1 MKSRFINNKLIW
13 IFVFAV
19 LLIGA
24 QAYMIPG
31 FRSDVMVLLRKMR
44 LSSLGLAFLFTLF
57 HFFVEPVRWYF
68 YLGNPL
74 GPDRAP
80 YKKLL
85 CIFSVTAL
93 VTYIFPAKLGLPVR
107 MYLLTSQLKVTLLN
121 VTTFMAL
128 DGLLNYS
135 LWGLPALI
143 FLPAYGIDFP
153 QYVLLFLLIIPVF
166 LLLAYLL
173 RHKLQNILNML
184 HDNMRLLTHKVV
196 FSAIICLL
204 FDIAGYVCRHSFIL
218 AALNTKLDL
227 FQLAIITMISIFA
240 GFISMIPMGLGA
252 YDGTIILLLTQSGV
266 PYETA
271 LLVPLVNRTGNILA
285 SIVLGGPSSYALGVS
300 FWTLRRKVRSE
311 SDE

>member
-1 MKSRFINNKLIW
+1 MKGQLINNKLIW
-13 IFVFAV
+13 IFVFVV

-24 QAYMIPG
+24 QAYMIPD

-44 LSSLGLAFLFTLF
+44 LSYLGLAFLLTLF
-57 HFFVEPVRWYF
+57 HFFMEPARWYF
-68 YLGNPL
+68 YLENL
-74 GPDRAP
+74 SRPDRTP

-107 MYLLTSQLKVTLLN
+107 LYLLTSQIKIKLLN
-121 VTTFMAL
+121 VTTIMAL

-135 LWGLPALI
+135 LWGVPALI
-143 FLPAYGIDFP
+143 FLPIYGIVFP
-153 QYVLLFLLIIPVF
+153 QYFLLFLLIIPI
-166 LLLAYLL
+166 LCLLAYLL
-173 RHKLQNILNML
+173 RHRLRDLFKTL
-184 HDNMRLLTHKVV
+184 HGNLRLLTLKATFVATL
-196 FSAIICLL
+196 FLL
-204 FDIAGYVCRHSFIL
+204 FDITGYICRHALIL
-218 AALNTKLDL
+218 AALNAQVPL

-240 GFISMIPMGLGA
+240 GFMSMIPMGMGA

-285 SIVLGGPSSYALGVS
+285 SIVVGSPSSYALGVS
-300 FWTLRRKVRSE
+300 FWTLRKRFRSGT
-311 SDE
+311 DG